1 MLRCHGDLCASVN
14 TVCVCV
20 WVCASWPR
28 RREKKRH
35 RHRSKE
41 SEWET
46 DKGPGCRQLKWHLWS
61 LALSLCLSICLSI
74 TWCDPG
80 QMSVWRREREHCCRF
95 STREEQS
102 KAGYSVI
109 LSLCEVWSMWRY
121 VSALLIFYATP
132 SPVLLSS
139 IKFHHSPFLLLCSN
153 RCLPFSPELEGA
165 EIGGGKEW
173 RGGRKRREWS
183 LLFGCFWEDLHLNS
197 HSSQWSWLVSLLVC
211 RCVFCAKQQKTLF
224 SSSATETLPQSR
236 LCFFLSLSLAVPF
249 VASADYGGLDWF
261 GCVKS
266 QIAQGETCSFHVW
279 SGVWDVNK
287 KCSSLAS
294 EDYSFLSSMGSWDH
308 RRWKH
313 QCASRGWLTAC

>member
-41 SEWET
+41 RERET
-46 DKGPGCRQLKWHLWS
+46 DKGPRCRQLKWHLWS
-61 LALSLCLSICLSI
+61 LSLSLSRARSRSMSFYFISLSLGL
-74 TWCDPG
+74 TQDRWVFG
-80 QMSVWRREREHCCRF
+80 GGRG
-95 STREEQS
+95 STVVAFRLDRS
-102 KAGYSVI
+102 KAKRDI
-109 LSLCEVWSMWRY
+109 LWFCLFVKYGPCEGTCLRC
-121 VSALLIFYATP
+121 LFFYATP

-153 RCLPFSPELEGA
+153 RCLPLSRELEGA
-165 EIGGGKEW
+165 EIGGGEEW
-173 RGGRKRREWS
+173 RAGRKRREWS

-211 RCVFCAKQQKTLF
+211 WCVLCAKQQKTLF

-236 LCFFLSLSLAVPF
+236 LCFFFFLSLSL
-249 VASADYGGLDWF
+249 
-261 GCVKS
+261 
-266 QIAQGETCSFHVW
+266 
-279 SGVWDVNK
+279 
-287 KCSSLAS
+287 
-294 EDYSFLSSMGSWDH
+294 FLSLHQLIMGV
-308 RRWKH
+308 
-313 QCASRGWLTAC
+313 